1 MKRIIVVFVIGLILI
16 GCESESA
23 ELDTQVF
30 NLPEWLKGDYEGVHT
45 GEYLQ
50 ISNQNI
56 VFKVDE
62 QVYQFQPNMIISETE
77 DENHYILTTNTDVL
91 VFNKTTL
98 EEEINFQF
106 NDLNLGWFKGIKVE

>member
-1 MKRIIVVFVIGLILI
+1 MKRIVVVFIIGLILI
-16 GCESESA
+16 ACESESA

-45 GEYLQ
+45 DEYLK

-56 VFKVDE
+56 LFKVE
-62 QVYQFQPNMIISETE
+62 EEVYQFQPNMILSEEE
-77 DENHYILTTNTDVL
+77 DENKYIITTETDIL
-91 VFNKTTL
+91 IFNKTTL

-106 NDLNLGWFKGIKVE
+106 NDLNLGWFRNEKIE